1 MFNKKIMIK
10 HIHIFI
16 IVLMTAV
23 FCSHASIIA
32 FDDSSDSVYA
42 GGWGW
47 QNGGSGFDTWMWGGD
62 WWTANADKY
71 INSDTP
77 GEQGFR
83 MWADQGYY
91 VSALRPFKSSLN
103 AGERFSL
110 NLGHWGGNDGE
121 ILIRL
126 ASDSSPVFQLNLT
139 AGNSYWQA
147 FDGETFDLNDDN
159 GTANYFTTDDNNAE
173 FTFTYN
179 GGSSYGFSLTD
190 SNGNG
195 YSVASKI
202 NSAVTASEI
211 QSINTFS
218 IYNYGQG
225 SGSNFYIDNL
235 QIEAIPEPASI
246 GLIGAVCIVGTFIR
260 RKFAV

>member
-1 MFNKKIMIK
+1 MSKRIY
-10 HIHIFI
+10 IFI
-16 IVLMTAV
+16 LALVATA
-23 FCSHASIIA
+23 FCSNASIIA

-47 QNGGSGFDTWMWGGD
+47 QNGGSGFDTWLWGGD
-62 WWTANADKY
+62 WWTSNADKY

-83 MWADQGYY
+83 MWADGGYE
-91 VSALRPFKSSLN
+91 VRGTRPFDSSLN

-110 NLGHWGGNDGE
+110 NLGHWGGNNGE
-121 ILIRL
+121 LKIRL
-126 ASDSSPVFQLNLT
+126 SSDSLPVFELSLIS
-139 AGNSYWQA
+139 GNSYWQVY
-147 FDGETFDLNDDN
+147 DGGTFDLNDSN
-159 GTANYFTTDDNNAE
+159 GMANYFTTDNDNAQ

-190 SNGNG
+190 SAGNG

-202 NSAVTASEI
+202 NSAVTAVQME
-211 QSINTFS
+211 SINKVS
-218 IYNYGQG
+218 IENYGQG

-260 RKFAV
+260 RKFAI